1 MEAQEQRIHQVHPL
15 EPVEPQVNH
24 PLMKVA
30 EELVANLRLKMELVE
45 GEVLTFPLQQLVRVP
60 VVQVVNLRELGLR
73 LKEAG
78 EVVHQ
83 MFLQNRRKM
92 EVEANQLEQKM

>member
-1 MEAQEQRIHQVHPL
+1 MEAQEQRIYQVHPL

-60 VVQVVNLRELGLR
+60 VLQVVNLRELELR
-73 LKEAG
+73 LKEAW

>member
-1 MEAQEQRIHQVHPL
+1 MNQVHPL
-15 EPVEPQVNH
+15 VSVEPEVNH
-24 PLMKVA
+24 PLTKVT

-45 GEVLTFPLQQLVRVP
+45 GEVLTVPLQQLVRVP

-73 LKEAG
+73 LKEEG

-92 EVEANQLEQKM
+92 EVEANQQEQKM